1 MASEATAFINKVS
14 SAGDDYFEILGIKES
29 ATDDEI
35 KKAYRKMA
43 LLLHPDKCQE
53 DGAEEAF
60 KKIGEAYSK
69 LLDEEWWQ
77 EYLPSG
83 PASTYQPWCH
93 ESVSFEPKATPVM
106 SQKQRKQERRE
117 KAKQRY
123 AQSAGPNAH
132 NVTQRK
138 GRGEKPVP
146 QEVPKEWLFETNA
159 PDPGNVM
166 TTNNEQFE
174 EVFATVCQDQHDDG
188 SVLNGQY
195 MKNRHI
201 SVFHHVEGEAA
212 TDKARVQGS
221 NGTTGATS
229 NGAQAQQASKFEG
242 LGDTGGF
249 GGFGIAG
256 MSEWL
261 QMPNLSLCG
270 MLSCCISRPKWRE
283 QRRKLTLELCLPRM
297 LLECGPNL
305 AFLKRK
311 NNICWG

>member
-1 MASEATAFINKVS
+1 MASEAAAFIKKVS
-14 SAGDDYFEILGIKES
+14 SAGDDYFEILGMKEG

-35 KKAYRKMA
+35 KKAYQKMA

-69 LLDEEWWQ
+69 LLDEQWWQ
-77 EYLPSG
+77 EDLSSG

-93 ESVSFEPKATPVM
+93 ESVSFEPKATAVM

-123 AQSAGPNAH
+123 GKSAGPNAH
-132 NVTQRK
+132 NVTQWK
-138 GRGEKPVP
+138 GRGEKPVL
-146 QEVPKEWLFETNA
+146 QEVPKEWLFETNGTNA

-174 EVFATVCQDQHDDG
+174 EVFATVCQEQRDDG

-212 TDKARVQGS
+212 TDKAPVQGS

-242 LGDTGGF
+242 LGDTAGF

-256 MSEWL
+256 MPGWL

-270 MLSCCISRPKWRE
+270 MLSCCISRPK
-283 QRRKLTLELCLPRM
+283 
-297 LLECGPNL
+297 
-305 AFLKRK
+305 
-311 NNICWG
+311 